1 MYKNFPYNSPY
12 AFCENKVVNGIELE
26 GLEHIF
32 YAFVTDKK
40 TSQISIVEVSRI
52 DATVKLIT
60 GQVVNY
66 NTSEK
71 SYILGSDGNFHEIP
85 EAWLNRSLLP
95 NGESLE
101 KSMKRINSWKIN
113 NQAYKISEN
122 VKALQRLSEQANVYL
137 GVIFFASSFKA
148 TKGGNSFFQGSKYS
162 EKVLRQMGKADDLY
176 HGFPKSVDA
185 FAAKYGQWSTK
196 IGGDGKAYQWL
207 KMKGSYGG
215 KTGIFEYTKDSKGI
229 INHRFF
235 NVTK

>member
-95 NGESLE
+95 YDESLE
-101 KSMKRINSWKIN
+101 KSMNRINSWKLN
-113 NQAYKISEN
+113 NQAFKISEN
-122 VKALQRLSEQANVYL
+122 VKALQGLSEQANVYL
-137 GVIFFASSFKA
+137 GVIFFASGIKGI
-148 TKGGNSFFQGSKYS
+148 KGGANLTKAQLKSISSLKSQIAQHKKKLAEYIKDPMKFDNKGFLKNAPNDA
-162 EKVLRQMGKADDLY
+162 VRQ
-176 HGFPKSVDA
+176 
-185 FAAKYGQWSTK
+185 K
-196 IGGDGKAYQWL
+196 IIQ
-207 KMKGSYGG
+207 
-215 KTGIFEYTKDSKGI
+215 TR
-229 INHRFF
+229 INHLNHEIQTFQK
-235 NVTK
+235 NIKKILNGK